1 MKPATRPAAVLALS
15 LIGIS
20 FAAPLVRLSEAH
32 PLAIAAWRLG
42 FSLLIVGAFLGASG
56 GWRQWRALGARDF
69 GAAAAAGVMLAL
81 HFWSWNASLRYTT
94 VAASVVLV
102 NLQPAI
108 VVALSALLLR
118 EAPRAAQLAGVGLA
132 MLGALVVALP
142 DLLGGAGGGSNPLLG
157 DLLAVVGAVT
167 AAGYYLVG
175 RALRQKIDLWP
186 YVALVYGACF
196 VTLIALAA
204 AVGAPLAPQP
214 PREVAIFAAL
224 ALGPMMLGHT
234 GMNWALRY
242 LPAYVVNL
250 TTLGEPVGATLLA
263 WLLPGIA
270 ETPTLTTL
278 LGGALILGGV
288 VIAAR
293 RG

>member
-102 NLQPAI
+102 NLQPA
-108 VVALSALLLR
+108 SLR
-118 EAPRAAQLAGVGLA
+118 WRSFPAA
-132 MLGALVVALP
+132 
-142 DLLGGAGGGSNPLLG
+142 
-157 DLLAVVGAVT
+157 
-167 AAGYYLVG
+167 
-175 RALRQKIDLWP
+175 R
-186 YVALVYGACF
+186 
-196 VTLIALAA
+196 LAA
-204 AVGAPLAPQP
+204 AAGPLDDHAP
-214 PREVAIFAAL
+214 
-224 ALGPMMLGHT
+224 
-234 GMNWALRY
+234 
-242 LPAYVVNL
+242 
-250 TTLGEPVGATLLA
+250 
-263 WLLPGIA
+263 
-270 ETPTLTTL
+270 
-278 LGGALILGGV
+278 
-288 VIAAR
+288 
-293 RG
+293 